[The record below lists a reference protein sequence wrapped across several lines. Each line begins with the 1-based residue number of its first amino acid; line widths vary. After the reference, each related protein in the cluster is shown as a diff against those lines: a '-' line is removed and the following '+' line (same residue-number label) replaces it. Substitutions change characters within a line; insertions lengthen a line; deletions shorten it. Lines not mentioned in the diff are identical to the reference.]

1 MTESKS
7 LRVRADFNGLFGDL
21 LCQSHEDTCRDANG
35 NLVALHAG
43 MTLSAFDEDLDE
55 NGNRDD
61 LIHMVARLGELRGV
75 NRNVRA
81 DLM

>member
-1 MTESKS
+1 
-7 LRVRADFNGLFGDL
+7 
-21 LCQSHEDTCRDANG
+21 
-35 NLVALHAG
+35 VAFHAG